1 MVNKSTLTISN
12 KQLSL
17 TPISLAILLTSFSAS
32 ATNLISLENL
42 KYGSKNWQHH
52 DPLSAVYTEKE
63 VKGQITKILPEVHDV
78 TTYCS
83 PEAAAIS
90 PWASDDCITAYTD
103 APSVNVGQSI
113 KFKVNVNP
121 APQTYSIDVYRLGYY
136 GGAGASL
143 IQSVAPMAGVKQPD
157 CPMNTVTGET
167 ECNWSTTYSLNVP
180 ADWTTGVYTAVL
192 TNQTGFKTE
201 VLFVVRD
208 DSRVADFLYTVPVLT
223 YAAYNNYPSWST
235 TTSKSLY
242 DNSSLGA
249 NTVVGTTRAAKSSL
263 DRPIHHQFGGWLG
276 SDWTEIHLVAWL
288 EKMGYNVSYT
298 TDVDLDAMNKADLLN
313 YKGLLFGG
321 HSEYWTNNM
330 FQKVEGARDAGVN
343 LAFFGAN
350 AAHWQVRLEKSSK
363 GNNSRSVVC
372 YKDTGLTDID
382 PNTNAALKTKNF
394 RDVGKPEQTL
404 VGVQYPPGGW
414 YLPNINQPP
423 LIVKNSDH
431 WIYDNTGLADG
442 SAVDHLLGYEI
453 DNLDT
458 TYPGPKLKTPTS
470 QTILSDAPFTSA
482 PLQTSLRAQTSI
494 YQAPSGAWVFG
505 AGTMS
510 WSWGLGRLAAT
521 PTETF
526 ENAGIQKTTENL
538 LNKFL
543 VSNNV
548 NPPAAVKMFE
558 HANYQGASQQFGVG
572 KYRAISGQLDIVGN
586 DTISSLTVPTGY
598 GVKICQNEPEFGTGW
613 CQTYT
618 ASTSFVGF
626 FINDQTSYLE
636 VYKLSSTTP
645 VTPVVAATAFRDAYY
660 SGTVQY
666 LGLGSYRASLG
677 QLNVVGDNNISSF
690 FIPQGY
696 ALKACESEPENG
708 YGRCATYTTPIS
720 FVGYTLNDRFSYL
733 EFYKL

>member
-1 MVNKSTLTISN
+1 MIDKSTLTTSN
-12 KQLSL
+12 KQLLL

-42 KYGSKNWQHH
+42 KNGSKNWQHR
-52 DPLSAVYTEKE
+52 DPLSAVYTEKQ
-63 VKGQITKILPEVHDV
+63 VKGQIPKILPDVHDV
-78 TTYCS
+78 AAYCS
-83 PEAAAIS
+83 PTAANY
-90 PWASDDCITAYTD
+90 PWANDDCIAGYTET
-103 APSVNVGQSI
+103 PSVNVGQSI

-121 APQTYSIDVYRLGYY
+121 APQTYSIEVYRLGWYN
-136 GGAGASL
+136 GAGASL
-143 IQSVAPMAGVKQPD
+143 IQTVAPMAGVKQPD

-167 ECNWSTTYSLNVP
+167 ECNWSTTYSLNIP

-192 TNQTGFKTE
+192 TNQTGWKTE

-208 DSRVADFLYTVPVLT
+208 DNRVADFLYTVPVLT
-223 YAAYNNYPSWST
+223 YAAYNNYPNWST

-242 DNSSLGA
+242 DNSSFGA

-330 FQKVEGARDAGVN
+330 FQKVEGARDAGIN
-343 LAFFGAN
+343 LAFFGSN
-350 AAHWQVRLEKSSK
+350 AAHWQVRLEKSAK

-372 YKDTGLTDID
+372 YKDTALTDID

-394 RDVGKPEQTL
+394 RNLGKPEQTL
-404 VGVQYPPGGW
+404 VGVQYPMAGW

-423 LIVKNSDH
+423 LIIKNSDH
-431 WIYDNTGLADG
+431 WLFDNTSLTDG
-442 SAVDHLLGYEI
+442 SEIPYLLGYEI
-453 DNLDT
+453 DNLDPA
-458 TYPGPKLKTPTS
+458 YPGPKLKTPTS
-470 QTILSDAPFTSA
+470 QTIFSEAPFTNT
-482 PLQTSLRAQTSI
+482 LGTLFTAQSSI

-510 WSWGLGRLAAT
+510 WSWGLGRLATAT
-521 PTETF
+521 EQF
-526 ENAGIQKTTENL
+526 ENADIQKTTENL

-543 VSNNV
+543 VSNNT
-548 NPPAAVKMFE
+548 NPPAAVKMF
-558 HANYQGASQQFGVG
+558 ANTNYQGVSQQFGVG

-618 ASTSFVGF
+618 GSTNFVGYYM
-626 FINDQTSYLE
+626 NDQTSYIE
-636 VYKLSSTTP
+636 VYKLWSTTP
-645 VTPVVAATAFRDAYY
+645 VTPVVAATAFNDAYY

-666 LGLGSYRASLG
+666 FGLGTYRASLG

-696 ALKACESEPENG
+696 ALKACESEPESG

-720 FVGYTLNDRFSYL
+720 FVGSTLNDKFSYL